1 MGAGAGCCGVRKGD
15 NCCDYED
22 NYKTESDTTI
32 VQVETEDGPE
42 ARERVKR
49 NAGSLAMGVT
59 TVPKKV
65 PEKWI
70 SPVTCQGAVAAME
83 LSALA
88 QSFSSSLSF
97 RTHLKSCLIQS
108 QSLPQLL
115 ANLACTE
122 KSLRLASVHCL
133 CLVLTPQ
140 QSELISEFL
149 KIGGVQ
155 ELAVF
160 LEREKGDGV
169 VASVWSIAL
178 AIGQLQEGGTINPE
192 LISLLHSLVH
202 KFARM
207 KSTEHIRN
215 VVTALG
221 GAEGVVLQQL
231 KEAGL
236 AQAARRLKM
245 RVGRREETAGLVE
258 EVEEV
263 YSLASQSA
271 D

>member
-1 MGAGAGCCGVRKGD
+1 MGTGAGCCGVRKGD

-97 RTHLKSCLIQS
+97 RTHLKSCRNLCRS
-108 QSLPQLL
+108 QRTTRPNGRIVQYPG
-115 ANLACTE
+115 TE
-122 KSLRLASVHCL
+122 R
-133 CLVLTPQ
+133 
-140 QSELISEFL
+140 
-149 KIGGVQ
+149 
-155 ELAVF
+155 
-160 LEREKGDGV
+160 
-169 VASVWSIAL
+169 IA
-178 AIGQLQEGGTINPE
+178 
-192 LISLLHSLVH
+192 
-202 KFARM
+202 
-207 KSTEHIRN
+207 
-215 VVTALG
+215 
-221 GAEGVVLQQL
+221 
-231 KEAGL
+231 
-236 AQAARRLKM
+236 
-245 RVGRREETAGLVE
+245 
-258 EVEEV
+258 
-263 YSLASQSA
+263 
-271 D
+271 